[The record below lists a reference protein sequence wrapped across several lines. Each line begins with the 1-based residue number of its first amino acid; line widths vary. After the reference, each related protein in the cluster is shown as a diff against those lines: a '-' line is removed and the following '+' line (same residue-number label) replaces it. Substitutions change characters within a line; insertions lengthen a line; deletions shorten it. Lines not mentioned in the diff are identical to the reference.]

1 MTLDINKQPVSN
13 PLAPEQVDSILL
25 HIARSAISAR
35 LAGTRYTP
43 PSRELLPL
51 PVPYGVFVSLWAP
64 EHELRGC
71 VGQLG
76 PVENLAATV
85 AECAESAA
93 FHDTRFPPV
102 SNIELPHLDIEISLL
117 EPPQRVS
124 DLDELDPAAY
134 GVIVQQNG
142 RRGVLLPGIAGVERA
157 EDQVAIACRKGFIDP
172 MQRFDI
178 ARFRVR
184 ELHE

>member
-1 MTLDINKQPVSN
+1 MTLDLDKQPVSN
-13 PLAPEQVDSILL
+13 PLASEQVHSLLL

-43 PSRELLPL
+43 PSSDLVPL
-51 PVPYGVFVSLWAP
+51 PATHGVFVTLWAP

-71 VGQLG
+71 IGQIG
-76 PVENLAATV
+76 PVDDLAAIV

-93 FHDTRFPPV
+93 LHDTRFPPV
-102 SNIELPHLDIEISLL
+102 TNHELPQLDIEISLL

>member
-1 MTLDINKQPVSN
+1 MTFDLGKQPVSD

-25 HIARSAISAR
+25 HIARSAVTAH

-43 PSRELLPL
+43 PAAELLPL
-51 PVPYGVFVSLWAP
+51 PHGVYVTLWTPDHA
-64 EHELRGC
+64 LRGC

-76 PVENLAATV
+76 PIENLAATV
-85 AECAESAA
+85 AECAVSAA
-93 FHDTRFPPV
+93 LNDTRFSPV
-102 SNIELPHLDIEISLL
+102 THNELVNLHIEISLIG
-117 EPPQRVS
+117 PPQRVS
-124 DLDELDPAAY
+124 HLDELDPASY
-134 GVIVQQNG
+134 GVIVEQNG
-142 RRGVLLPGIAGVERA
+142 RRGVLLPGVTGVESP

-184 ELHE
+184 ELRE